1 MYFGGLFCYNTVT
14 MLPAQYRLTKMKD
27 FEILMKEGRF
37 VNGKFLNAK
46 VWKIEPERYPRR
58 KYMVDDLRIGFAVG
72 LGVSKKAVVRNRLKR
87 QLREV
92 VRLMLKDGLIKCGY
106 HVLVVAKKEVVGKE
120 YGEIGIEVKSM
131 LQRSSLLL

>member
-1 MYFGGLFCYNTVT
+1 
-14 MLPAQYRLTKMKD
+14 MLPAKNRLTKMKD

-37 VNGKFLNAK
+37 VGGKFLNAK
-46 VWKIEPERYPRR
+46 IWKIVPEKYPRR
-58 KYMVDDLRIGFAVG
+58 KYTTDDLRIGFAVG
-72 LGVSKKAVVRNRLKR
+72 LGVSKKAVVRNRVKR

-92 VRLMLKDGLIKCGY
+92 VRLLLKDDKIKHGY
-106 HVLVVAKKEVVGKE
+106 HVLVMAKKEVVGKE

>member
-1 MYFGGLFCYNTVT
+1 
-14 MLPAQYRLTKMKD
+14 MLPTKYRLTKMKD

-37 VNGKFLNAK
+37 VAGRFLNAK
-46 VWKIEPERYPRR
+46 IWKIEPEKYPRR
-58 KYMVDDLRIGFAVG
+58 KYTTDDLRIGFAVG

-92 VRLMLKDGLIKCGY
+92 VRLLLKDNKIKHGY
-106 HVLVVAKKEVVGKE
+106 HVLVMAKKEVVGKE

>member
-1 MYFGGLFCYNTVT
+1 MYFGGFFCYTTIT

-37 VNGKFLNAK
+37 VSGKLLNAQI
-46 VWKIEPERYPRR
+46 WKIEPEKYLRR
-58 KYMVDDLRIGFAVG
+58 KYTTDDLRIGFAVG

-92 VRLMLKDGLIKCGY
+92 VRLLLKDDKIKHGH
-106 HVLVVAKKEVVGKE
+106 HVLVMAKKEIVGKE
-120 YGEIGIEVKSM
+120 YGEIEKEVSELLK
-131 LQRSSLLL
+131 RSSLL